1 MHHPS
6 AYRIRLEP
14 MRRERKG
21 RGGQH
26 WYVVRDP
33 YSCVLNSKLAKW
45 TLEQRAECSVTE
57 SLSLRVS
64 WSVSTQSF
72 TSHLTPNRR
81 RCVWGES
88 VLFPN
93 ARGVRAFYISQYITR
108 MHKTPSSVLNMKS
121 YRFKIRLVKRRFQIH
136 EASDSWIWRTRV
148 PNTFWVPADTAAV
161 HVKYKLSETRSHR
174 ADLPKCGI
182 KSGNHQRLKGLKPRH
197 IH

>member
-45 TLEQRAECSVTE
+45 TLE

-121 YRFKIRLVKRRFQIH
+121 YRFKIRLVERKLGFRSMKPLTAESEGLVFQTH
-136 EASDSWIWRTRV
+136 SGSQLTRLLFMW
-148 PNTFWVPADTAAV
+148 NIN
-161 HVKYKLSETRSHR
+161 S
-174 ADLPKCGI
+174 
-182 KSGNHQRLKGLKPRH
+182 QRQGH
-197 IH
+197 IELTYLNVA

>member
-45 TLEQRAECSVTE
+45 TLEQRVP
-57 SLSLRVS
+57 LSACVLKRFHS
-64 WSVSTQSF
+64 KLYF
-72 TSHLTPNRR
+72 KNLTPNRR

-121 YRFKIRLVKRRFQIH
+121 YRFKIRLVERKLGFRSMKPLTAESEGLVFQTH
-136 EASDSWIWRTRV
+136 SGSQLTRLLFMW
-148 PNTFWVPADTAAV
+148 NIN
-161 HVKYKLSETRSHR
+161 S
-174 ADLPKCGI
+174 
-182 KSGNHQRLKGLKPRH
+182 QRQGH
-197 IH
+197 IELTYLNVA